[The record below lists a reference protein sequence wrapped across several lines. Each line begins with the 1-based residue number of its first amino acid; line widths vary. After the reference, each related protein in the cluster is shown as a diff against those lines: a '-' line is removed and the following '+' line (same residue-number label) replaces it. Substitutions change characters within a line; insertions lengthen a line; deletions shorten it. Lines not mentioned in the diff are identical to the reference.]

1 MRTFE
6 SVTATTIGAALMLS
20 AALATPVFAQAAISE
35 PGAYAFYHPNGD
47 VLNAGAGG
55 VRSAPETNALAMV
68 PYGRVIHHRVHHGSH
83 EFTAKRLDRYSPE

>member
-1 MRTFE
+1 MSTFK
-6 SVTATTIGAALMLS
+6 SITTKSIAAALMLS

-55 VRSAPETNALAMV
+55 VRSAPGANALAMV
-68 PYGRVIHHRVHHGSH
+68 PYVRMVHHRAHHSSH